1 MSSSVLEWHFPFVV
15 ARLAKPAEAISV
27 GLVDC
32 RASLAMTKKERLAAT
47 QEVIANIRNT
57 HEPPAYLNQVKRDDR
72 TLKAQVT
79 KEESFGA
86 H

>member
-15 ARLAKPAEAISV
+15 ARLAKPAEPVPV

-32 RASLAMTKKERLAAT
+32 RASLAMTEKQGLAAT
-47 QEVIANIRNT
+47 QEVIANISNT
-57 HEPPAYLNQVKRDDR
+57 YEPPAYLNQVKRNDR